1 MTLQTKSKSR
11 AKPSELDGTDSHLSR
26 NRGGEGGAPGVNV
39 ISYLKCETP
48 APLLVTFGGV
58 YVMEWAGVLR
68 FAQDDTANK
77 NKIKSK
83 TF

>member
-1 MTLQTKSKSR
+1 MGHPPKTGQTW
-11 AKPSELDGTDSHLSR
+11 GTS
-26 NRGGEGGAPGVNV
+26 AF
-39 ISYLKCETP
+39 SYLKCETP

-77 NKIKSK
+77 NKNKNK
-83 TF
+83 TS